1 MRNDVGDRNSTKDER
16 ISSMSFG
23 VSKNLR
29 FGNQPFHAQ
38 CSIVDKLIAGLVCSI
53 GGLVFGYDLGA
64 LSAVSQTLRSEFSLT
79 PSAFGITLSA
89 SLWGTVV
96 GSIFAGYLAIRLG
109 RRGLVAIC
117 ALGYAVASTAL
128 ALFGAADWR
137 LVLALR
143 VLCGIAIGG
152 FTVGCPLY
160 LAEIAPN
167 EWRGRFVAWFQ
178 VQVGVGVVLAFGVGY
193 LLAGLVP
200 AALYW
205 RICFGLGVIPPLI
218 LLLFLGRMPEEA
230 NLFDLQDHQHGP
242 TTAESLG
249 GHKSSAW
256 RSPDRKEDGRL
267 FRRKHLRP
275 LLLATSIALFNQL
288 SGVNILL
295 LYLLDVL
302 SGAGAGFIQG
312 HRYTLMIAGL
322 GLVITICGTAL
333 VDKIGRKPL
342 LISGAAGMAICLW
355 ILSATFAHQI
365 GLLECSIV
373 LIIYNACFAFSQ
385 GTTIWVY
392 LSELFPYGLREKGQS
407 YGASVHWIAN
417 AILISLFPTLQHY
430 SPKTSLRFFGL
441 MMLLQI
447 VVASIW
453 YPETKGIDL
462 KQRL

>member
-1 MRNDVGDRNSTKDER
+1 
-16 ISSMSFG
+16 
-23 VSKNLR
+23 
-29 FGNQPFHAQ
+29 
-38 CSIVDKLIAGLVCSI
+38 
-53 GGLVFGYDLGA
+53 
-64 LSAVSQTLRSEFSLT
+64 
-79 PSAFGITLSA
+79 
-89 SLWGTVV
+89 
-96 GSIFAGYLAIRLG
+96 
-109 RRGLVAIC
+109 
-117 ALGYAVASTAL
+117 
-128 ALFGAADWR
+128 
-137 LVLALR
+137 
-143 VLCGIAIGG
+143 
-152 FTVGCPLY
+152 
-160 LAEIAPN
+160 
-167 EWRGRFVAWFQ
+167 
-178 VQVGVGVVLAFGVGY
+178 
-193 LLAGLVP
+193 
-200 AALYW
+200 
-205 RICFGLGVIPPLI
+205 
-218 LLLFLGRMPEEA
+218 LGRMPEEA

-355 ILSATFAHQI
+355 VLSATFVHQI

-417 AILISLFPTLQHY
+417 AILVSLFPTLQHF
-430 SPKTSLRFFGL
+430 SPKSSLRFFGM

-462 KQRL
+462 KQKL